1 MYSKVS
7 KELNT
12 IKKQLNDII
21 ENQTDTLIDATRSS
35 KLKATLQ
42 KNVLDNITQTIEEI
56 DLIFDD
62 IYGDEFNTNLD
73 YD

>member
-35 KLKATLQ
+35 KLKVTLQ